1 MSKPEQLVFDLPT
14 RPAQGRDDFFV
25 AESNALAVAMLDQWP
40 DWATGKLALVGPR
53 ASGKSHLVEVW
64 AARSGGVIVPIA
76 DIANADIEA
85 LTEAGAVAVEDV
97 DGTADLANQ
106 TQTEEALFHLH
117 NALKSAGGTL
127 LVTGIEPPSRWPIA
141 LPDLASRLNAAEV
154 AVLDAPDD
162 TLLSVVLVKMFADRQ
177 IEVTPD
183 LIQYLL
189 PRIDRSFEAARQIVE
204 TLDRAGLS
212 KKRAITP
219 RLAGEVLKNL

>member
-25 AESNALAVAMLDQWP
+25 APSNALAVAMLDQWP

-64 AARSGGVIVPIA
+64 AARSGGAIVPITELADADMQTLA
-76 DIANADIEA
+76 DI
-85 LTEAGAVAVEDV
+85 GAVAVEGV
-97 DGTADLANQ
+97 DAAAGLPNQ
-106 TQTEEALFHLH
+106 AQTEETLFHLH

-127 LVTGIEPPSRWPIA
+127 LVTGIEPPSRWPIS
-141 LPDLASRLNAAEV
+141 LPDLASRLNASEV
-154 AVLDAPDD
+154 ATLDAPDD

-177 IEVTPD
+177 IEVAPD

-204 TLDRAGLS
+204 TLDHAGLS

-219 RLAGEVLKNL
+219 RLAGEVLKDL